1 MTAVPT
7 SEQSQPMSRAARR
20 ALRDGIPLGGTDTAP
35 LLPFAVGGTWVLAIL
50 LTVAAYA
57 DPLVLVGV
65 NLLVGVIVALGW
77 PRLLGT
83 ATPRATSVI
92 LLAVALGAAAASLVD
107 DDPYLRWTPLVIA
120 GGLVLTFVW
129 QLARR
134 DGRLGLTGSV
144 AATLFGVAVITLATV
159 LNPLARTLH
168 GTDIVAVTMASIAL
182 GAVADL
188 LTGRPKFH
196 VWMLPAA
203 MLLGGWAAA
212 ATSFFLGNP
221 APGQGLLIG
230 VLAAAVSHAT
240 RRILGVLPGAQTR
253 LGQLTVAAS
262 SVSLVAVVA
271 YVLARIFVG

>member
-1 MTAVPT
+1 MTAVPR
-7 SEQSQPMSRAARR
+7 SEESQPLSRAARR
-20 ALRDGIPLGGTDTAP
+20 ALRDGVPLSGTDTAP

-50 LTVAAYA
+50 LTVGAYA
-57 DPLVLVGV
+57 EPLVLVGV
-65 NLLVGVIVALGW
+65 NLLVGMVVAVGW
-77 PRLLGT
+77 PRLLGIAQPV
-83 ATPRATSVI
+83 ATTVI
-92 LLAVALGAAAASLVD
+92 LLLVALGAAAAGLVG

-120 GGLVLTFVW
+120 GGLVLTFGW

-144 AATLFGVAVITLATV
+144 AATLFGVAVITLGTV

-168 GTDIVAVTMASIAL
+168 GTDVVAVTMASIAV
-182 GAVADL
+182 GALADL
-188 LTGRPKFH
+188 LTGRPRFH

-212 ATSFFLGNP
+212 AASLFLGNP
-221 APGQGLLIG
+221 APGQGLLVG
-230 VLAAAVSHAT
+230 VLAAAVSHAS
-240 RRILGVLPGAQTR
+240 RRVLGVLPGARTL
-253 LGQLTVAAS
+253 LGQLTIAAS